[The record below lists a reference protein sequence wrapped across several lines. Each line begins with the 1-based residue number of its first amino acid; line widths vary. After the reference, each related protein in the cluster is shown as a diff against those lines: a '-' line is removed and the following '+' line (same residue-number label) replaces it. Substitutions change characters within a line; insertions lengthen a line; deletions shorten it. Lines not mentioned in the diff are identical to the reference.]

1 MHFTSDNFV
10 ASDFIASI
18 PKIVAR
24 KNETKITT
32 GLTMRTRMNKHNLK
46 QFGPDS
52 QFADSEFQ
60 YELMPEE
67 GGWCVV
73 PNAHAKNETLLNG
86 HCLNDKA
93 TLSSDDKI
101 SIGREATGVS
111 KLELRVQV

>member
-1 MHFTSDNFV
+1 
-10 ASDFIASI
+10 
-18 PKIVAR
+18 
-24 KNETKITT
+24 
-32 GLTMRTRMNKHNLK
+32 MNKHNLK